1 MWPRLTFLA
10 VWLPISCPFYVV
22 VVVVVV
28 VVTSF
33 ELTFISVAELKAEAA
48 KIELDQELSSQEEV
62 SILYSADG

>member
-10 VWLPISCPFYVV
+10 VWLPISCPFYV